1 MIRNGT
7 IKMEEFE
14 LFERIS
20 QGEGFHTEFKIV
32 LPDNIELAK
41 DIVCFAN
48 TDGGQLFIGVDDTG
62 GIVGIEDVE
71 GSMRKVDDIAYSR
84 CRPSITVVQETIT
97 IDDKTILIVHVPKGR
112 QRPYHTSSGQFYIRS
127 TNRCRQASREE
138 LLRIFQASESIYFDE
153 TTVSNAHWD
162 DLDLE
167 YFNDF
172 LDKYLHL
179 RPEKN
184 EIQNYLRNLHLVNGN
199 NKPTLAGL
207 LLFGKKPQ
215 QYLPNMRVICAFIKG
230 TDLAIPP
237 TDRKNLT
244 GRISEW
250 IEDAQKFLRLYLR
263 EEHKI
268 KGFENEIEFEI
279 PGVALREAIV
289 NGIAHRNYTIDGPIR
304 IIVYLDRVE
313 IRTPGKLPDTVT
325 IESMK
330 ISGSHILRNPT
341 IYNVLLKMGLVT
353 DLGAGVR
360 RMIQLVR
367 DRSNQEVTLEE
378 LENEFIVVFPRKKSD

>member
-1 MIRNGT
+1 
-7 IKMEEFE
+7 MEENE
-14 LFERIS
+14 LLVRIS
-20 QGEGFHTEFKIV
+20 GGEDFHTEFKKV
-32 LPDNIELAK
+32 LPDDIELAK

-48 TDGGQLFIGVDDTG
+48 TDGGQLFIGVDDSI
-62 GIVGIEDVE
+62 GIVGVGDVDE
-71 GSMRKVDDIAYSR
+71 CMRKIDDVAYGR
-84 CRPSITVVQETIT
+84 CRPSITVVQETVK
-97 IDDKTILIVHVPKGR
+97 IDDRIILIIHVPKGR

-138 LLRIFQASESIYFDE
+138 LLRIFQAGESIYFDQ
-153 TTVSNAHWD
+153 TTVGNASWL
-162 DLDLE
+162 DLDPD
-167 YFNDF
+167 YFREF

-179 RPEKN
+179 RPEEN
-184 EIQNYLRNLHLVNGN
+184 EFQKYLRNLHLVNGN
-199 NKPTLAGL
+199 NQPTLAGL
-207 LLFGKKPQ
+207 LLFGKNPQ
-215 QYLPNMRVICAFIKG
+215 QYLPNLRVICAFIKG
-230 TDLAIPP
+230 TDLATPP
-237 TDRKNLT
+237 TDRKDIS
-244 GRISEW
+244 GRISVW
-250 IEDAQKFLRLYLR
+250 IEDTQKFLRLYLR

-289 NGIAHRNYTIDGPIR
+289 NGIAHRDYTIDAPIR

-330 ISGSHILRNPT
+330 ISGSHVLRNPT
-341 IYNVLLKMGLVT
+341 IYNLLLKMGLVT

-367 DRSNQEVTLEE
+367 DHSNQEVILKE
-378 LENEFIVVFPRKKSD
+378 LDNEFIVSFPRKKT

>member
-1 MIRNGT
+1 
-7 IKMEEFE
+7 MEEFE
-14 LFERIS
+14 LLERIS
-20 QGEGFHTEFKIV
+20 AGEGFHTDFKKR

-48 TDGGQLFIGVDDTG
+48 TDGGQLFIGVDDSG
-62 GIVGIEDVE
+62 VIVGIDDVE
-71 GSMRKVDDIAYSR
+71 GTMRKVDDIAYGR
-84 CRPSITVVQETIT
+84 CRPSITVVQETVKIE
-97 IDDKTILIVHVPKGR
+97 DKIVLIVHVPKGR

-153 TTVSNAHWD
+153 TSVSNANWD
-162 DLDLE
+162 DLDFD
-167 YFNDF
+167 YFEEF
-172 LDKYLHL
+172 LQKYLHL
-179 RPEKN
+179 KAEKD
-184 EIQNYLRNLHLVNGN
+184 EFQNYLRNLHLVNGN
-199 NKPTLAGL
+199 NKPTMAGL

-237 TDRKNLT
+237 TDRKDVT
-244 GRISEW
+244 GRIPEW
-250 IEDAQKFLRLYLR
+250 IEDAQKFLRLYLL

-289 NGIAHRNYTIDGPIR
+289 NGIAHRDYTIDAPIR

-330 ISGSHILRNPT
+330 ISGSHVLRNPT

-367 DRSNQEVTLEE
+367 DHSNQEVNLEE
-378 LENEFIVVFPRKKSD
+378 LENEFIVSLPRKRT